1 MKKTAYTLAFLLASS
16 CKYYGALAEE
26 EMEYDVQPEGVVTS
40 SKLQIHVSSSIA
52 RV

>member
-1 MKKTAYTLAFLLASS
+1 MKKTTYTLAFLLASS

-26 EMEYDVQPEGVVTS
+26 EMEYDVQPEGIVTS

>member
-1 MKKTAYTLAFLLASS
+1 MKKTTYTLAFLLAGS
-16 CKYYGALAEE
+16 CKYYGALAGE
-26 EMEYDVQPEGVVTS
+26 EMEYDVQPEGIVTS